1 MLFTD
6 GLQPNDRG
14 DSAFWANLHKDVKS
28 GKAEKM
34 LTAFPTRYISFE
46 LIEISDGSNF
56 SFFYATWR
64 VTELSSL
71 KLHLNEFSGLK
82 TANLGSIKDNK

>member
-1 MLFTD
+1 MLITD

-14 DSAFWANLHKDVKS
+14 NSAFWANLHKDVKS

-56 SFFYATWR
+56 FILLRDLESDEIIIFK
-64 VTELSSL
+64 VTLEWIFWS
-71 KLHLNEFSGLK
+71 KNCKFG
-82 TANLGSIKDNK
+82 IY